1 MINNLFM
8 NKQKQIDQL
17 IYLFS
22 RLPGLG
28 RRSAMRI
35 VLHLLSD
42 KETRLETL
50 IKSLNLT
57 SNSIKTCQI
66 CGNLDNQ
73 DICYICSDPL
83 RDSSLIAIVENVADL
98 WAIERCKAFN
108 GKYHVVGTNLSA
120 ISGNSPELLKLS
132 KLKNRISN
140 NDIVEIIIALS
151 STLDGQT
158 TSFYISEYFK
168 DYKVKFSK
176 LASGIPIGGEL
187 DYLDEGTLNAALS
200 LRQPFDR

>member
-1 MINNLFM
+1 M

-35 VLHLLSD
+35 VLHLLDD
-42 KETRLETL
+42 KEKRLDTL
-50 IKSLNLT
+50 VNSLNLT
-57 SNSIKTCQI
+57 SRSIKSCQI

-73 DICYICSDPL
+73 EICYICSDQT
-83 RDSSLIAIVENVADL
+83 RDSSTISIVENVADL
-98 WAIERCKAFN
+98 WAIERCKTFL
-108 GKYHVVGTNLSA
+108 GKYHVIGTNLSA

-132 KLKNRISN
+132 KLKSRLL
-140 NDIVEIIIALS
+140 NDSITEIIIALS

-158 TSFYISEYFK
+158 TAFYISEYFK
-168 DYKVKFSK
+168 DHNIKFSR

-187 DYLDEGTLNAALS
+187 DYLDEGTLSAALS
-200 LRQPFDR
+200 LRQPFD

>member
-1 MINNLFM
+1 MT

-42 KETRLETL
+42 KEKRLETL
-50 IKSLNLT
+50 VNSLNIT
-57 SNSIKTCQI
+57 AKSIKQCEV
-66 CGNLDNQ
+66 CGNLDSQ
-73 DICYICSDPL
+73 DICYICSDQS
-83 RDSSLIAIVENVADL
+83 RDSFTIAIVENVADL
-98 WAIERCKAFN
+98 WAIERCKAFH
-108 GKYHVVGTNLSA
+108 GKYHVIGTNLSA

-132 KLKNRISN
+132 KLKSRLL
-140 NDIVEIIIALS
+140 NDQVSEIIIALS

-158 TSFYISEYFK
+158 TSFYISEYLK
-168 DYKVKFSK
+168 DCNIKFSR

-187 DYLDEGTLNAALS
+187 DYLDEGTLSAALH
-200 LRQPFDR
+200 LRQPFD

>member
-1 MINNLFM
+1 M

-42 KETRLETL
+42 REKRLETL
-50 IKSLNLT
+50 VNSLNLT
-57 SNSIKTCQI
+57 SKAIKNCEV
-66 CGNLDNQ
+66 CGNLDSH
-73 DICYICSDPL
+73 DVCYICSDEK
-83 RDSSLIAIVENVADL
+83 RDSLIIAIVENVADL

-108 GKYHVVGTNLSA
+108 GKYHVLGTNLSA

-132 KLKNRISN
+132 KLKSRIMP
-140 NDIVEIIIALS
+140 DKVIEIIIALS

-158 TSFYISEYFK
+158 TAFYISEYFK
-168 DYKVKFSK
+168 GYNIKFSR

-187 DYLDEGTLNAALS
+187 DYLDEGTLSAALS
-200 LRQPFDR
+200 LRQPFD

>member
-1 MINNLFM
+1 M

-50 IKSLNLT
+50 VKSLNLA
-57 SNSIKTCQI
+57 SNSIKICQI

-73 DICYICSDPL
+73 DICYICSDPT
-83 RDSSLIAIVENVADL
+83 RNNTIIAIVENVADL
-98 WAIERCKAFN
+98 WAIERCKAFD
-108 GKYHVVGTNLSA
+108 GKYHIIGTSLSA

-132 KLKNRISN
+132 KLKDQIIN
-140 NDIVEIIIALS
+140 NNIIEIIIALS

-168 DYKVKFSK
+168 EYKIKFSK
-176 LASGIPIGGEL
+176 LASGVPIGGEL
-187 DYLDEGTLNAALS
+187 DYLDEGTLNAAMS